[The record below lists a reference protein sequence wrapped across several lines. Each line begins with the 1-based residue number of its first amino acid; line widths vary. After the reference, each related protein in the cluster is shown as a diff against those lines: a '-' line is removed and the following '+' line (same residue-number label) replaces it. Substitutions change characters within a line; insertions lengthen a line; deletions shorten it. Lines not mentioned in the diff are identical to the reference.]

1 MQRLSYTLIASTI
14 LLSFSASWAA
24 TPIPLPTDPPNPGR
38 QPPPEVLPIPLP
50 EPPSHRPAP
59 ANNPVPM
66 PEPMAPRE
74 MNQRP
79 PPEATPITL
88 P

>member
-1 MQRLSYTLIASTI
+1 MQRLSHILIASAI
-14 LLSFSASWAA
+14 LLSFSASWTA
-24 TPIPLPTDPPNPGR
+24 TPITLPDSARHPDQ
-38 QPPPEVLPIPLP
+38 QPAPEVLPVPIP
-50 EPPSHRPAP
+50 EPPRHQPAP
-59 ANNPVPM
+59 ANDPIPM

-74 MNQRP
+74 MNRRP

>member
-1 MQRLSYTLIASTI
+1 MQRLSHTLVASTI
-14 LLSFSASWAA
+14 LLSFSAAWAA
-24 TPIPLPTDPPNPGR
+24 TPITLPEPARTPDI
-38 QPPPEVLPIPLP
+38 QPSPEVLPIPLP
-50 EPPSHRPAP
+50 EPPRHRPAP
-59 ANNPVPM
+59 VNNPVPM

-74 MNQRP
+74 MNRRP